1 MPGAVLSDGALRDTY
16 RRTCRVSTWLVAAVT
31 AVDSVALAALGL
43 PLWRYPAALS
53 LLAVVMQW
61 GMVVRLSAEA
71 FVGLL
76 VLVLLALS
84 ATAGVLT
91 LELGVEPGFHM
102 PLYAVVLLIAVASR
116 LGPLF
121 KLVMAL
127 GFGAALQLLELQAK
141 GVDSHAVLG
150 ESVSHAF
157 RSFNLAVLC
166 LTSFGIAL
174 SYQLLAQRQQQA
186 LLALAETDTLTGLPN
201 RRALNHAVS
210 LLLAQRERHAMVI
223 AVVLA
228 DLDHFKS
235 INDRAGHE
243 AGDAVLR
250 EASRRLQGALRR
262 GDLLARWGGE
272 EFVAV
277 LPFTGLAG
285 AESLAQRMREAIEAS
300 QVQIGHLPVAV
311 TATFGVTEMGFGE
324 PLEEALN
331 RADQALYRGKR
342 EGRNRVVA
350 QASGQST
357 GQSS

>member
-157 RSFNLAVLC
+157 RSFNLAVL
-166 LTSFGIAL
+166 L
-174 SYQLLAQRQQQA
+174 SLI
-186 LLALAETDTLTGLPN
+186 
-201 RRALNHAVS
+201 H
-210 LLLAQRERHAMVI
+210 I
-223 AVVLA
+223 
-228 DLDHFKS
+228 
-235 INDRAGHE
+235 
-243 AGDAVLR
+243 
-250 EASRRLQGALRR
+250 
-262 GDLLARWGGE
+262 
-272 EFVAV
+272 
-277 LPFTGLAG
+277 
-285 AESLAQRMREAIEAS
+285 
-300 QVQIGHLPVAV
+300 
-311 TATFGVTEMGFGE
+311 
-324 PLEEALN
+324 
-331 RADQALYRGKR
+331 
-342 EGRNRVVA
+342 
-350 QASGQST
+350 
-357 GQSS
+357 

>member
-1 MPGAVLSDGALRDTY
+1 MVG
-16 RRTCRVSTWLVAAVT
+16 RR
-31 AVDSVALAALGL
+31 
-43 PLWRYPAALS
+43 
-53 LLAVVMQW
+53 
-61 GMVVRLSAEA
+61 SAEA

-76 VLVLLALS
+76 ILVLLALS

-91 LELGVEPGFHM
+91 LKLGVEPGFHM

-116 LGPLF
+116 LGTGF
-121 KLVMAL
+121 KLMMAL
-127 GFGAALQLLELQAK
+127 AFGAALQLLELQAK
-141 GVDSHAVLG
+141 GVNSHVVLD

-174 SYQLLAQRQQQA
+174 SYQRLAQRQQQA
-186 LLALAETDTLTGLPN
+186 LQALAETDALTGLPN
-201 RRALNHAVS
+201 RRALTDAVR

-223 AVVLA
+223 AVVMA
-228 DLDHFKS
+228 DLDHFKD

-250 EASRRLQGALRR
+250 EAGRRLHYALRR

-277 LPFTGLAG
+277 LPFTSLAG
-285 AESLAQRMREAIEAS
+285 AESLAQRMRQAIEAS
-300 QVQIGHLPVAV
+300 QIQVGKKPVAV
-311 TATFGVTEMGFGE
+311 TATFGVTEMGLGE

-331 RADQALYRGKR
+331 RADLALYQGKR
-342 EGRNRVVA
+342 AGRNRVVS
-350 QASGQST
+350 QPPGSEST
-357 GQSS
+357 PAGPEPPAGKLP